1 MLSNPETRVIASRFM
16 SLSPRLKSCEKFPKS
31 PQGPARY
38 PTIVYVSSC
47 NSPSDVTMT
56 CPLIEAIATTFAEK
70 LRKREGRTEEERSA
84 ARFLFAETDR
94 PIGRN
99 ISRRGGVEG
108 ALALSLSPRRRAG
121 LVIQVHLF
129 MRLSARSYKFQP
141 ASAVAQPC
149 ALSFSSRSGGGRE
162 SRETSERGESR
173 ALSSEERLSFET
185 LRALSDRTRDL
196 LRTRIAREGE
206 GGWEWV
212 GGEGRGKVS

>member
-70 LRKREGRTEEERSA
+70 LRKREGRTEEERS
-84 ARFLFAETDR
+84 
-94 PIGRN
+94 
-99 ISRRGGVEG
+99 GGVEG

-149 ALSFSSRSGGGRE
+149 ALSFSSRSGGGGRVAGNVGTGGIPRPFIGGA
-162 SRETSERGESR
+162 S
-173 ALSSEERLSFET
+173 LI
-185 LRALSDRTRDL
+185 RD
-196 LRTRIAREGE
+196 AACA
-206 GGWEWV
+206 V
-212 GGEGRGKVS
+212 G

>member
-1 MLSNPETRVIASRFM
+1 M
-16 SLSPRLKSCEKFPKS
+16 SLSPRPKSCEKFPKS

-70 LRKREGRTEEERSA
+70 LRKREGRTEEERS
-84 ARFLFAETDR
+84 
-94 PIGRN
+94 
-99 ISRRGGVEG
+99 EG

-212 GGEGRGKVS
+212 GEGRGKVS